1 MGLSIHYSGRFREGA
16 SLHRM
21 IQDVKDVAQVN
32 DWKYLVFDEAFPE
45 GPPESDVPD
54 DRFYGIAFT
63 PDQCETIFLTFL
75 SNRRM
80 SSPVSLEAFGPASGH
95 PDEKFI
101 YMLSAKTQFAGVE
114 THRLIINLFRY
125 LGKNYFEDFEML
137 DEGSYWETGDIKVLT
152 ETFQRYNELMDEF
165 SFAVD
170 HIDHLEGDST
180 ESYIER
186 IVRWI
191 HKKRR
196 RNS

>member
-1 MGLSIHYSGRFREGA
+1 MGLSIHYSGRFREGT

-32 DWKYLVFDEAFPE
+32 DWKYLVFEEAFPE